1 MTILLRSFSRPDVSY
16 EVNKQHGHC
25 SCPAY
30 ANDGWCKHLEQLGC
44 HKPRAVTLSSRPS
57 YSQALSGL
65 VKGIRL
71 RKLFEAA
78 YWLNYCWSFNN
89 RLSGAQ
95 FRTVRRL
102 LIGSAEDGHSI
113 AVMER
118 VSDAF
123 VPLLAKDVSLVD
135 VLAQLIRIC
144 KVPNW
149 WQPETGGH
157 GYIYSGLLADRRM
170 IYDDDVRSTDQCLD
184 ALEQAISEADQV
196 SALFWTMKA
205 HGSGAKSGLPLAD
218 KLLKIAMR
226 GNHDPAIRLMKNV
239 YLRHAKSLTSDTNFT
254 CQAAWLLA
262 GGTSPIIDQIEPVLM
277 AEGRRLLDEVL
288 AAPPHAIPGYLCDGI
303 HCAGND
309 VRYAGMWDRM
319 YAVCQQFKHYQRI
332 NPDDAWLESAFY
344 SLDGLMLM
352 GVASES

>member
-16 EVNKQHGHC
+16 EVSKQHGHC

-30 ANDGWCKHLEQLGC
+30 AIDGWCKHLEQLGC
-44 HKPRAVTLSSRPS
+44 HKPRKVTLSSRPS

-149 WQPETGGH
+149 WRPETGGH
-157 GYIYSGLLADRRM
+157 EYIYAGMQASRRTL
-170 IYDDDVRSTDQCLD
+170 YDQKVRSTSQCLD
-184 ALEQAISEADQV
+184 ELKLAIESADQV

-205 HGSGAKSGLPLAD
+205 HESGAKVGLLLAD
-218 KLLKIAMR
+218 KLLQIAMQR
-226 GNHDPAIRLMKNV
+226 SHDPAIRLMRNI

-254 CQAAWLLA
+254 CQATWLLA
-262 GGTSPIIDQIEPVLM
+262 GGHSQVIDQIEPVLLV
-277 AEGRRLLDEVL
+277 EGQRLLDEVL
-288 AAPPHAIPGYLCDGI
+288 AAPVHVIPGYLCDGI

-309 VRYAGMWDRM
+309 VRFAGMWDRM
-319 YAVCQQFKHYQRI
+319 YAVCKQFNHYLRVS
-332 NPDDAWLESAFY
+332 PDDDWIENEFY
-344 SLDGLMLM
+344 SLDGLAIT
-352 GVASES
+352 GES

>member
-1 MTILLRSFSRPDVSY
+1 MTILLRSFSLPDVTY

-30 ANDGWCKHLEQLGC
+30 ANDGWCKHLVQLGC
-44 HKPRAVTLSSRPS
+44 HKPRKITLSSRPS

-71 RKLFEAA
+71 RNLFEAA

-157 GYIYSGLLADRRM
+157 EYIYAGLLAQRRTL
-170 IYDDDVRSTDQCLD
+170 YDHAVWSTSQCLD
-184 ALEQAISEADQV
+184 GIERAIANADQT
-196 SALFWTMKA
+196 SALFWTMKT
-205 HGSGAKSGLPLAD
+205 HESDAKAGQSLAER
-218 KLLKIAMR
+218 LLQIAICR
-226 GNHDPAIRLMKNV
+226 KHDPVIRLMKNV
-239 YLRHAKSLTSDTNFT
+239 YLQHFRSLSADSNFT

-262 GGTSPIIDQIEPVLM
+262 GGESPLVDHIEPVLLI
-277 AEGRRLLDEVL
+277 EGQRLLEEVL
-288 AAPPHAIPGYLCDGI
+288 AAPIHVIPGYLCDGI

-309 VRYAGMWDRM
+309 VRFAGMWDRM
-319 YAVCQQFKHYQRI
+319 YAVCRQFNYYLRVS
-332 NPDDAWLESAFY
+332 PDDDWIENEFY
-344 SLDGLMLM
+344 SLDGL
-352 GVASES
+352 AITDES